1 MVPCQIQQILEVVQY
16 DICMESLIFRCLWK
30 NQKKKPKIQNSK
42 RRLKVNQKFLT
53 D

>member
-30 NQKKKPKIQNSK
+30 NQKKKTENTKLEEKTESEPKVFN
-42 RRLKVNQKFLT
+42 
-53 D
+53 